1 MHSEQAI
8 ATRLAISR
16 TPIREA
22 LLQLAN
28 EGLVEFV
35 PQRGVRITTFDPA
48 HLAQVF
54 DFRAAIEGHCAAIL
68 AARQEPEVIKRLE
81 SGLARQSA
89 IIASDDRLA
98 WVKANMNFHSVLVA
112 SAGNRLMEDALALL
126 ASHTM
131 RIGYRMNLRRQ
142 RMRESLDEHSAIVD
156 AIKRQEADRA
166 RSLAAEHLY
175 ITRALMEQLFA
186 DLGVDAVQD
195 EERHAAHG

>member
-1 MHSEQAI
+1 MRVLGPQRSLRSQAVEQIRQAVVTGALKPGSMHSEQAI

-89 IIASDDRLA
+89 IMHEPAPPA
-98 WVKANMNFHSVLVA
+98 H
-112 SAGNRLMEDALALL
+112 AGISR
-126 ASHTM
+126 
-131 RIGYRMNLRRQ
+131 
-142 RMRESLDEHSAIVD
+142 
-156 AIKRQEADRA
+156 
-166 RSLAAEHLY
+166 
-175 ITRALMEQLFA
+175 
-186 DLGVDAVQD
+186 
-195 EERHAAHG
+195 